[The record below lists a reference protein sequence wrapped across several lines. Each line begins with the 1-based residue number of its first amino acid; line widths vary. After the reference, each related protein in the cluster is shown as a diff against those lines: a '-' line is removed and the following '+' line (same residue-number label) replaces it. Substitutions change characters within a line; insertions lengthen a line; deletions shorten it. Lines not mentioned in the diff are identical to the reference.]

1 MAWVVTEFGRRGATG
16 GSWEGFLLAACVTS
30 SSFGLLG
37 VFRGSPYI
45 GANAPDFQKCRARAD
60 PAGVVTANVHR

>member
-1 MAWVVTEFGRRGATG
+1 MPWVVKECGRRGAIG
-16 GSWEGFLLAACVTS
+16 ESWEGFLLAACVTS

-45 GANAPDFQKCRARAD
+45 GANAPDFQKCCARAD
-60 PAGVVTANVHR
+60 PAGVVTADVYR